1 MTMNIHLNGEPRQV
15 PQGLTLARLLE
26 WLELPPDRVAVERN
40 REIVKRADWS
50 ATPIEEGD
58 RLEVVQ
64 MVGGGSGRRNL
75 P

>member
-15 PQGLTLARLLE
+15 PQGLTLPRLLE

-58 RLEVVQ
+58 QLEIVQ